1 MGHKV
6 HPIGIR
12 LGISADWNS
21 KWYANK
27 AEFAG
32 YLAADLKVRQVL
44 RKKCLRL
51 VSVKYLLSVLLML
64 LVLACMLLALV

>member
-27 AEFAG
+27 AEFAAVFG
-32 YLAADLKVRQVL
+32 R
-44 RKKCLRL
+44 R
-51 VSVKYLLSVLLML
+51 S
-64 LVLACMLLALV
+64 

>member
-12 LGISADWNS
+12 LGISKDWNS

-32 YLAADLKVRQVL
+32 YLAADLKVRE
-44 RKKCLRL
+44 
-51 VSVKYLLSVLLML
+51 ML
-64 LVLACMLLALV
+64 QSAY